1 MTSSPASESITVAD
15 IKAAAKRLRGVA
27 VRTPLLAAEAID
39 RETGG
44 RVLVKAEML
53 QRTGSFKLRGAY
65 NRVAA
70 LDPSLR
76 SRGVVA
82 YSSGNH
88 AQGVA
93 AAAGMLGVP
102 ATIVMPSD
110 APAAKL
116 DGTRALGAEV
126 ILYDRDTGD
135 REAIAS
141 EVASDRRATLIPP
154 FDDPHVIAGQGTV
167 GLEIADQADDLGIKL
182 DAVLVPC
189 SGGGLS
195 AGTATVLSK
204 RFPEAEVYAVE
215 PEGFDDTARSLAA
228 GTVVGNAPGRT
239 SICDGLLLPVPG
251 TLTLPINRALLAGGL
266 VVDDDAAAQA
276 MAVALRHL
284 KVVAEPSGAV
294 ALAAALSGQFD
305 CRGKTVCVI
314 CSGGNVDGRTFF
326 DLVRPY
332 I

>member
-1 MTSSPASESITVAD
+1 MPSSPASEPITVAD
-15 IKAAAKRLRGVA
+15 IEAAAERLRGVA
-27 VRTPLLAAEAID
+27 VRTPLLAADAID
-39 RETGG
+39 RDTGG

-70 LDPSLR
+70 MEPSVR
-76 SRGVVA
+76 CRGVVA

-93 AAAGMLGVP
+93 AAAGLLGVP
-102 ATIVMPSD
+102 AVIVMPSD

-135 REAIAS
+135 REAIAL
-141 EVASDRRATLIPP
+141 EVASDRGATLIPP
-154 FDDPHVIAGQGTV
+154 FGDPHVIAGQGTV
-167 GLEIADQADDLGIKL
+167 GLEIADQADDLGIGL

-195 AGTATVLSK
+195 AGIATALSK
-204 RFPEAEVYAVE
+204 RFPEAEIYAVE
-215 PEGFDDTARSLAA
+215 PEGFDDTARSLTA
-228 GTVVGNAPGRT
+228 GAVVRNEPGRT
-239 SICDGLLLPVPG
+239 SVCDGLLLPVPG
-251 TLTLPINRALLAGGL
+251 TLTLPINGSLLAGGL
-266 VVDDDAAAQA
+266 AVDDDATTQA
-276 MAVALRHL
+276 MAVAFRHL

-294 ALAAALSGQFD
+294 ALAAALTGKFD
-305 CRGKTVCVI
+305 CRGKTVCVV

-326 DLVRPY
+326 DLAGPY
-332 I
+332 L

>member
-1 MTSSPASESITVAD
+1 MPSSPASESVAVSD
-15 IKAAAKRLRGVA
+15 IETAAERLRGVA
-27 VRTPLLAAEAID
+27 VRTPLLASGAID
-39 RETGG
+39 SRTGG
-44 RVLVKAEML
+44 TILVKAEML

-70 LDPSLR
+70 IDPQQR
-76 SRGVVA
+76 RRGVVA

-102 ATIVMPSD
+102 ATIVMPAD

-116 DGTRALGAEV
+116 DGTRALGADV
-126 ILYDRDTGD
+126 VLYDRATGD
-135 REAIAS
+135 REAIAA
-141 EVASDRRATLIPP
+141 EIANDRGATLIPP

-167 GLEIADQADDLGIKL
+167 GLEIADQADARGVVF

-189 SGGGLS
+189 SGGGLVS
-195 AGTATVLSK
+195 GIATVLSD
-204 RFPEAEVYAVE
+204 RMPEAKIYTVE

-228 GTVVGNAPGRT
+228 GAVVRNEPGRT

-251 TLTLPINRALLAGGL
+251 TLTLPINQTLLAGGL
-266 VVDDDAAAQA
+266 AVDDDAVAEA
-276 MAVALRHL
+276 MAAAFRHL

-294 ALAAALSGQFD
+294 ALAAALTGTFD
-305 CRGKTVCVI
+305 CCGKTVCVV

-326 DLVRPY
+326 DLVGPY
-332 I
+332 L